1 MLTRCPHC
9 QTVFRASAEQLQAA
23 GGRVRCGRCHQVFDA
38 RENSTGDAA
47 PAAGQRPPAPD
58 PLSDLHIEALL
69 RPGSDGPDDNAYHHL
84 DDLELPA
91 EPLLSPAKPRPRQ
104 APVEPAPSPPPW
116 GPTADELPLALQAPT
131 RRERSVGSVAGW
143 GLAAVLLLLL
153 LAAQFGYQNR
163 LRLHTDPVWR
173 PWIETLCGVMA
184 CALPAERRPEAVELA
199 DHTVQSH
206 PRVAGALLITA
217 TLRNTAPFA
226 QPYPDVEVMMMDME
240 QRPVAG
246 RRFRPAEYLTGRIGD
261 AFPSK
266 GEAHLLLEVQDPG
279 PAAVSFEFNF
289 R

>member
-9 QTVFRASAEQLQAA
+9 QTVFRASPEQLRAA
-23 GGRVRCGRCHQVFDA
+23 AGRVRCGRCHQVFDA
-38 RENSTGDAA
+38 LEN
-47 PAAGQRPPAPD
+47 PAATAPPPEPRSPAPD
-58 PLSDLHIEALL
+58 PMSDLHIEALL
-69 RPGSDGPDDNAYHHL
+69 RPSGDEPDDAYSHL
-84 DDLELPA
+84 DDLELAA
-91 EPLLSPAKPRPRQ
+91 EPPLKAAAAPARRPSGAAS
-104 APVEPAPSPPPW
+104 APAGDETVRAPH
-116 GPTADELPLALQAPT
+116 DELPFALQAPAQ
-131 RRERSVGSVAGW
+131 RERPAGAVVAW
-143 GLAAVLLLLL
+143 GLAAVLLVALF
-153 LAAQFGYQNR
+153 AAQFGYQHR

-173 PWIETLCGVMA
+173 PWIDRLCTLVTCN
-184 CALPAERRPEAVELA
+184 LPPERRPEAVVLA

-217 TLRNTAPFA
+217 TLRNNAPFA
-226 QPYPDVEVMMMDME
+226 QPYPDVEVVMMDME

-246 RRFRPAEYLTGRIGD
+246 RRFRPGEYLTGRPGD